1 MAAHAVIAALSG
13 WVVARITIAPSRAE
27 RQQSL
32 LGEAD
37 VRWPRWDMPCPVPL
51 SPTAEFDVNAAGLA
65 WDGLRDNAHWGWDW
79 EWCASQDRLNFAESV
94 FNSPASRLQRA
105 LSWLKPVS
113 AESELAAAIAR
124 VQQTFERA
132 EVAVAVREIA
142 EAVQRT
148 KGGEIF
154 TTKIETIIARH
165 VPQYRAGR
173 KATAQDLAAWYATTP
188 RDPSLPPVKWTPPQR
203 GITRAEQTPS
213 PAAAREIK
221 RSTHITIGGFSMPI
235 DVAAPLQ
242 SPNEITT
249 DHTTPSAAPD
259 HTTSEES

>member
-37 VRWPRWDMPCPVPL
+37 VRRPRWDMPCPVPL

-79 EWCASQDRLNFAESV
+79 EWCASRDRLNFAEAV
-94 FNSPASRLQRA
+94 FNCPASRLQRA
-105 LSWLKPVS
+105 LTWLKPVS

-142 EAVQRT
+142 EAAQRT

-154 TTKIETIIARH
+154 TTKIETIIAR
-165 VPQYRAGR
+165 VPGRQKGDRSGPRGLVPHDTAPACGRETDAAPACDHASRADTISR
-173 KATAQDLAAWYATTP
+173 
-188 RDPSLPPVKWTPPQR
+188 
-203 GITRAEQTPS
+203 
-213 PAAAREIK
+213 
-221 RSTHITIGGFSMPI
+221 RST
-235 DVAAPLQ
+235 
-242 SPNEITT
+242 
-249 DHTTPSAAPD
+249 
-259 HTTSEES
+259 